1 MFFLNLDKH
10 DLAVGATV
18 KTFQE
23 TTHVSPV
30 DSIFKHKT
38 SHPNFMV
45 TMDDNEGHI
54 FLAGMGRFNESE
66 ISCGW

>member
-1 MFFLNLDKH
+1 MFFINSDKH

-23 TTHVSPV
+23 TSHVSPV
-30 DSIFKHKT
+30 DSIFEYKT
-38 SHPNFMV
+38 SDPNFMG
-45 TMDDNEGHI
+45 TMDDNEGRI

-66 ISCGW
+66 ISCG